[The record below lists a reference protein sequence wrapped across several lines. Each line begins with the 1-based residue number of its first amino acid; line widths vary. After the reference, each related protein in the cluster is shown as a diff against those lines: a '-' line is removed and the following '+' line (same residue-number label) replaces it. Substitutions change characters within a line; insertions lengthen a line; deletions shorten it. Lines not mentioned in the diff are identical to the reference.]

1 MIVCMF
7 VQRVMYA
14 CSDTFHNPQVA
25 RVHTLMEPG
34 SSQRVCIRNAHETQ
48 PQITVGAAI
57 IVVGAP
63 IIVVG
68 AP

>member
-1 MIVCMF
+1 MLCIV
-7 VQRVMYA
+7 VQHVDL
-14 CSDTFHNPQVA
+14 CPNDTYHNPQVA

-57 IVVGAP
+57 VVVGTP